1 MAWTCGDGHR
11 VYVAFCGVE
20 LNACFPRVTVENFRP
35 HVLHGPDRCWT
46 ETNCYIDLWI
56 EILHALGLP
65 PEAALGFAA
74 AQDFEGD
81 QFTFTKFP
89 LEDLESLYGLKA
101 TELAIYEP
109 VEQHVVRQMARR
121 RMCLVEVD
129 PYFLPDTEGTSY
141 RVEHGKTTIA
151 PNRLDL
157 AVRRLEYFHNASYAV
172 VEGEDFDG
180 IFPAWEEGKPG
191 MLPYVEFT
199 TLEPRRRTPQGLR
212 AIAWELFARHMTRR
226 PQANPIRAF
235 QAAAPEQVERLNGQ
249 QSFHAYAFHNL
260 RLMGANFELLGSGL
274 AWLQPDDPR
283 ALACRRIAETAKTA
297 QFQLARTVLRR
308 KLDGFAQTLDP
319 AADAWDELFGI
330 AQARDAA

>member
-1 MAWTCGDGHR
+1 M
-11 VYVAFCGVE
+11 AFCGVE
-20 LNACFPRVTVENFRP
+20 LDACFPNVTVDTFRP
-35 HVLHGPDRCWT
+35 HALHGPDRVWT

-89 LEDLESLYGLKA
+89 LEDLETLFGLKA

-109 VEQHVVRQMARR
+109 VESHVLRQMARG

-141 RVEHGKTTIA
+141 RFEHGKTTIA
-151 PNRLDL
+151 ANRLDPQ
-157 AVRRLEYFHNASYAV
+157 ARRVEYFHNASYAV
-172 VEGEDFDG
+172 AEGEDFDG
-180 IFPAWEEGKPG
+180 VFPSFEGSG
-191 MLPYVEFT
+191 MWPYVEFT
-199 TLEPRRRTPQGLR
+199 TLEPRRRSDAALR
-212 AIAWELFARHMTRR
+212 AIAWEVYAWHFTRR
-226 PQANPIRAF
+226 PKDNPIRAF
-235 QAAAPEQVERLNGQ
+235 QAAAPEQIERLNGQ

-274 AWLQPDDPR
+274 AWLDPDDPR
-283 ALACRRIAETAKTA
+283 AGQCRRIAETAKTA
-297 QFQLARTVLRR
+297 QFQLARTVLRK
-308 KLDGFAQTLDP
+308 KLDGFARTLDP
-319 AADAWDELFGI
+319 AADAWDALFGE